1 MEKTN
6 DSTDRAS
13 MTAQFRA
20 TLIMDSVP
28 KKESLIKSALR
39 RVCESA
45 AGVWSTTSFEDSKV
59 SEYARELMLEETR
72 RGIIAMAGVS
82 ALTQLAAMLLHYR
95 LGADGNFFYT
105 YGLLAAL
112 SVHIVISS
120 RFVNEIGSLH
130 LLGTILLVIT
140 GVAIMAIAHRTG
152 SVNAALLA
160 SVVLLFMVMPIAP
173 WGLREAVV
181 VVGLIYLVFTASSIS
196 VYGKFESE
204 MLWTLQFLMLAS
216 AAIATLTIM
225 RNAAVR
231 RDDIKSRFDLES
243 ARKRLQLI
251 STRDPLTGAWNRR
264 YLEQNFVDIA
274 RDARSRG
281 ERLRLAVMDVDA
293 FKRVNDTW
301 GHHHGDV
308 ILCRLVSVLTGN
320 LSGTAHVIRLGGDEF
335 AVLDTDE
342 DFESAVERCLKHL
355 ATDPRL
361 LEITGEP
368 VAVSAGFSS
377 VGPDETADLDALYR
391 QADAA
396 LYEQKRARK
405 AAPDEVTGRGEAM
418 H

>member
-1 MEKTN
+1 M
-6 DSTDRAS
+6 STRYESPEDGS
-13 MTAQFRA
+13 LTQQFRA
-20 TLIMDSVP
+20 TLVMDSLP
-28 KKESLIKSALR
+28 KKESLIQSMWR
-39 RVCESA
+39 RVCGFA

-59 SEYARELMLEETR
+59 TEYARELMLEETR
-72 RGIIAMAGVS
+72 RGIMAMAGVS
-82 ALTQLAAMLLHYR
+82 AITQLAAMLLHFR
-95 LGADGNFFYT
+95 LGADGNFYYT
-105 YGLLAAL
+105 YGLLALL
-112 SVHIVISS
+112 SIHIVISS
-120 RFVNEIGSLH
+120 RFVNEIKSLH

-173 WGLREAVV
+173 WGLREAVFV
-181 VVGLIYLVFTASSIS
+181 VSLIYLVFTASSIS
-196 VYGKFESE
+196 VYGKFEPE

-216 AAIATLTIM
+216 AIIATLTIM

-264 YLEQNFVDIA
+264 YLEQNFVGIA
-274 RDARSRG
+274 RDARNRG
-281 ERLRLAVMDVDA
+281 ERLRLAVLDVDL
-293 FKRVNDTW
+293 FKSINDTY
-301 GHHHGDV
+301 GHHHGDT
-308 ILCRLVSVLTGN
+308 ILCRLVSVLTDN

-335 AVLDTDE
+335 AVLDIDN

-368 VAVSAGFSS
+368 VEVSAGFSS
-377 VGPDETADLDALYR
+377 VEPDETADLDEMYR
-391 QADAA
+391 EADAA
-396 LYEQKRARK
+396 LYEQKRERRNGQGERAR
-405 AAPDEVTGRGEAM
+405 PGEAM